1 MSVAN
6 SKVFLS
12 ARLERKDQ
20 DMKADIAGASV
31 RWRVVSD
38 RA

>member
-6 SKVFLS
+6 SKVFLP

-20 DMKADIAGASV
+20 DMEAAMASAPAQLASGV
-31 RWRVVSD
+31 
-38 RA
+38 

>member
-6 SKVFLS
+6 SKVFLP

-20 DMKADIAGASV
+20 DMEAAMEGVPAPLASGV
-31 RWRVVSD
+31 
-38 RA
+38 

>member
-20 DMKADIAGASV
+20 DMKAAMAGVSMQQASG
-31 RWRVVSD
+31 
-38 RA
+38 A

>member
-6 SKVFLS
+6 SKVFLP

-20 DMKADIAGASV
+20 DMKAAMEGAPAQLASGV
-31 RWRVVSD
+31 
-38 RA
+38 